1 MTLPLPA
8 HADLMG
14 DRKFIVLTDFGP
26 VALAFGSPSDVAAE
40 LADRG
45 GGLVATIVEPQAR
58 TRGGSAWDGQEAP
71 FRAAVAAYAANLP
84 RTSAAAPR
92 SGAPAHLVF
101 DPGRDTQSHQALG
114 ERTRR

>member
-1 MTLPLPA
+1 MTHPLPA

-40 LADRG
+40 LVDRG

-58 TRGGSAWDGQEAP
+58 TRGGSEWDRQEAA
-71 FRAAVAAYAANLP
+71 FRAAVGAYAADLARRATGP
-84 RTSAAAPR
+84 RRSAAPT
-92 SGAPAHLVF
+92 HLVF
-101 DPGRDTQSHQALG
+101 DPGRDTERHQALVDA
-114 ERTRR
+114 